1 MSDPRTVIV
10 TGAAAGIGRATV
22 ARLVAE
28 GWRVVGLDRTDAALE
43 GSDLVVGDA
52 GDAGLLEAALA
63 RCGGS
68 LDALV
73 CAAGIPRRV
82 PGTAVSTGTT

>member
-28 GWRVVGLDRTDAALE
+28 GRRVVRTAPMLLSR
-43 GSDLVVGDA
+43 GPTWSS

-73 CAAGIPRRV
+73 CAGSPV
-82 PGTAVSTGTT
+82 GSLGQP